1 MYFTFVL
8 WQSAM
13 RFSNVLFGAVIVFI
27 IGFFLLAIW
36 SVVAGDLNHPEKEI
50 LGTWKEVEW
59 HYDKVGE
66 LKGSSSVQKDNLTN
80 ELKINIRI
88 K

>member
-1 MYFTFVL
+1 
-8 WQSAM
+8 M

-27 IGFFLLAIW
+27 IGFFLLAIC
-36 SVVAGDLNHPEKEI
+36 SVVADLNHPEKEI

>member
-1 MYFTFVL
+1 
-8 WQSAM
+8 M
-13 RFSNVLFGAVIVFI
+13 RFSKVLFGAVLVFI
-27 IGFFLLAIW
+27 IGFFFILIW
-36 SVVAGDLNHPEKEI
+36 SIVIGDLNHPEKEI

-59 HYDKVGE
+59 HYDKVDKI
-66 LKGSSSVQKDNLTN
+66 KGSSSVQKDNLTN

>member
-1 MYFTFVL
+1 
-8 WQSAM
+8 M

-27 IGFFLLAIW
+27 IGFFLLAIC
-36 SVVAGDLNHPEKEI
+36 SVVARDLNHPEKEI
-50 LGTWKEVEW
+50 LGTWIEVEW